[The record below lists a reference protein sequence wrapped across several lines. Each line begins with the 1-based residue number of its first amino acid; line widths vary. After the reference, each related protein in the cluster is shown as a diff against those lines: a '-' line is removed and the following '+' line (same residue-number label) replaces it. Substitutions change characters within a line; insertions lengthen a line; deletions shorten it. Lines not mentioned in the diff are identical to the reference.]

1 MSMRFEVKVSRY
13 GDRWLI
19 SAPAFGIRKIV
30 DEESAILSEA
40 YRLIAR
46 CGTAPG
52 DFEVEL
58 IPGGSPEI
66 TAVGNDPAGPVNAH
80 GTHRFPRGAS
90 VHEIRTGLRRTDE
103 PRVDDGF

>member
-1 MSMRFEVKVSRY
+1 MRFEVKVSRY

-46 CGTAPG
+46 CGAAPG

-58 IPGGSPEI
+58 VPGRGLDI
-66 TAVGNDPAGPVNAH
+66 TAVGNDPSEPVEAH
-80 GTHRFPRGAS
+80 GPQRFPRGAS
-90 VHEIRTGLRRTDE
+90 VHEIRSRLRRTDE
-103 PRVDDGF
+103 PLVDDGF

>member
-58 IPGGSPEI
+58 IPGGGPDI
-66 TAVGNDPAGPVNAH
+66 TAVGNDPSGPVEPS
-80 GTHRFPRGAS
+80 GPQRFPRGAS
-90 VHEIRTGLRRTDE
+90 VHQIRAGRRRTDE
-103 PRVDDGF
+103 PLVDDDF

>member
-58 IPGGSPEI
+58 VPGRGPDI
-66 TAVGNDPAGPVNAH
+66 TAVGNDPAGPVEAH
-80 GTHRFPRGAS
+80 GTHCLPRGAS
-90 VHEIRTGLRRTDE
+90 VHEIRTGLRRTNE
-103 PRVDDGF
+103 PMVDDGF

>member
-13 GDRWLI
+13 EDRWLI
-19 SAPAFGIRKIV
+19 SAPAFGVRKIV
-30 DEESAILSEA
+30 DDESAIRSEA

-58 IPGGSPEI
+58 V
-66 TAVGNDPAGPVNAH
+66 VGAGPDIAVMGSDTSAAGEVH
-80 GTHRFPRGAS
+80 GRSLFPRDAS
-90 VHEIRTGLRRTDE
+90 VHEIRAGLRRADE
-103 PRVDDGF
+103 PLVDDGF

>member
-1 MSMRFEVKVSRY
+1 MRFEVKVSRY

-19 SAPAFGIRKIV
+19 SAPAFGVRKIV
-30 DEESAILSEA
+30 DEESAIRSEA

-58 IPGGSPEI
+58 VPGGSSEI
-66 TAVGNDPAGPVNAH
+66 AAVGNDPVGPVEAH
-80 GTHRFPRGAS
+80 GPHRFRHGAS
-90 VHEIRTGLRRTDE
+90 VHDIRAGVRRTDE
-103 PRVDDGF
+103 PLVDDGF

>member
-19 SAPAFGIRKIV
+19 SAPAFGVRKIV
-30 DEESAILSEA
+30 DEESAIRSEA

-58 IPGGSPEI
+58 VLDASPDIAVVGGGTSEPGE
-66 TAVGNDPAGPVNAH
+66 VHGPR
-80 GTHRFPRGAS
+80 RFPRGAA
-90 VHEIRTGLRRTDE
+90 VHELRAGLRRADE
-103 PRVDDGF
+103 PLVDDGF

>member
-1 MSMRFEVKVSRY
+1 MRFEVKVSRY

-19 SAPAFGIRKIV
+19 CAPAFGVRKIV
-30 DEESAILSEA
+30 DEESAIRSEA

-58 IPGGSPEI
+58 VPGGGPEVA
-66 TAVGNDPAGPVNAH
+66 TVGNDASVPGETH
-80 GTHRFPRGAS
+80 GHNHFGRGAS
-90 VHEIRTGLRRTDE
+90 VHEIRAGLRRADQ
-103 PRVDDGF
+103 PPPDDGC

>member
-19 SAPAFGIRKIV
+19 SAPAFGVRKIV
-30 DEESAILSEA
+30 DEESAIRSEA

-58 IPGGSPEI
+58 VLGAGPDI
-66 TAVGNDPAGPVNAH
+66 AVAGNDACGPGEAH
-80 GTHRFPRGAS
+80 GGRRFPPGAS
-90 VHEIRTGLRRTDE
+90 VHEIRAGLRRADE
-103 PRVDDGF
+103 PLVDDGF